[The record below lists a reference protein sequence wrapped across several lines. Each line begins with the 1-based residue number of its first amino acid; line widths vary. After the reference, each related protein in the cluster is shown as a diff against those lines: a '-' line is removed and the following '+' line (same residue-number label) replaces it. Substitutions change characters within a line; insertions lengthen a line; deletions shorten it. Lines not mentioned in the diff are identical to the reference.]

1 MSSTKKSEY
10 RVLTPF
16 SVTPYL
22 QASADVSGGSS
33 GSPVVTKDGFAV
45 GLVAGGYEN
54 ASTDLLLPLDR
65 PLRALQSVQSGQS
78 IRRGTIQSIW
88 TLEKPAECRARG
100 LSEHIIHKHSPDGSG
115 LLVVNKI
122 LPEGPSDGKVKE
134 GDVLLE
140 VNGRNVTSLSEFEDF
155 IDNAIEDDIKIRVQ
169 RSQNSLEFEL
179 SVQNF
184 FKIAPCRLLE
194 FAGATLQD
202 LRFQTAMLYNVPIKG
217 VFLPRATGSF
227 CLDTNSDKLIDSIDH
242 QPTSDL
248 DAFIKITQKI
258 PGKWHLSA

>member
-1 MSSTKKSEY
+1 M
-10 RVLTPF
+10 
-16 SVTPYL
+16 
-22 QASADVSGGSS
+22 
-33 GSPVVTKDGFAV
+33 VTKDGFAV

-78 IRRGTIQSIW
+78 IRRGTIQGIW

-115 LLVVNKI
+115 LLMVNKI

-140 VNGRNVTSLSEFEDF
+140 VNGRNVTSLTEFEDF

-184 FKIAPCRLLE
+184 SKSHRVGCSNSLAPHCRTFVFKPLCCITSPSKASFFLAPQ
-194 FAGATLQD
+194 GPS
-202 LRFQTAMLYNVPIKG
+202 V
-217 VFLPRATGSF
+217 
-227 CLDTNSDKLIDSIDH
+227 
-242 QPTSDL
+242 
-248 DAFIKITQKI
+248 
-258 PGKWHLSA
+258 